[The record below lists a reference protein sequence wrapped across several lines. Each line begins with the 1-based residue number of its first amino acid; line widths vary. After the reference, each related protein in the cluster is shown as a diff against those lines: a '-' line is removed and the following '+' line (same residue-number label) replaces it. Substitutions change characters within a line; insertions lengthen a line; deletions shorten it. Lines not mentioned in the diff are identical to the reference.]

1 MTIDGLVRD
10 EKLEYDISREAT
22 KISALLSGKSDKFE
36 YLTGAEILPFLKKKA
51 IEQTKLTYSPLG
63 KALEKQTKTTED
75 QGGNKID
82 AVTNQNKTLVT
93 LTNKD
98 DHKDNYKKIN

>member
-1 MTIDGLVRD
+1 MQ
-10 EKLEYDISREAT
+10 KY
-22 KISALLSGKSDKFE
+22 
-36 YLTGAEILPFLKKKA
+36 YPFLKKKA

-98 DHKDNYKKIN
+98 DHKDNYKKINWKNS